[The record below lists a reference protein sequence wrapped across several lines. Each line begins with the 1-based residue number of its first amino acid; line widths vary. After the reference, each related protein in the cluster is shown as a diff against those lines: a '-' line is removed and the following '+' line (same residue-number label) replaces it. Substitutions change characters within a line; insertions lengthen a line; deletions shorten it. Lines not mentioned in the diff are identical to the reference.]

1 MSQPQK
7 SKIFLEHAG
16 YRQRRL
22 RDAAR
27 LLPLLG
33 AVLWAV
39 PLLWQSDAPEGE
51 NSSGA
56 LVYVFVVWAILIGLS
71 FLISRLIRADD
82 GSAPKDSTP

>member
-1 MSQPQK
+1 MNQPQK

-16 YRQRRL
+16 YRQRRI

-27 LLPLLG
+27 LLPVFG
-33 AVLWAV
+33 AILWAI
-39 PLLWQSDAPEGE
+39 PLLWQSDAPDGE

-71 FLISRLIRADD
+71 FAISRLIRADD
-82 GSAPKDSTP
+82 GSAPIDRTP